1 MRPSTLAAVGLALAK
16 PRLIRGAQKAIQNGA
31 PARMTAHRDR
41 PQNLVPSEATLPARP
56 EARTEHG
63 SLVVVQE
70 RVLADIS
77 HELGNFFHKLY
88 YWSDFIKTDNE
99 TAKKA
104 DSTAGHMLER
114 TIANLEEFLKVAL
127 EYFHPITLN
136 FTKVSVGE
144 LLDGFMV
151 HLGSHLNGNAV
162 EVRRDDID
170 PPATILVDPTR
181 ISQAFRIALHHVHE
195 DLKLGGALTVTLGTA
210 RRRDFDGL
218 EMRLDVEPK
227 APASPLFRGAEAGVE
242 WAVAQKLIELHGGEI
257 VERYETNG
265 RKVVMIFLP
274 LYV

>member
-1 MRPSTLAAVGLALAK
+1 
-16 PRLIRGAQKAIQNGA
+16 
-31 PARMTAHRDR
+31 MTAHRDR
-41 PQNLVPSEATLPARP
+41 SQSLVPQDAVLPSRP
-56 EARTEHG
+56 EMRSEHG

-70 RVLADIS
+70 RVLADIA

-88 YWSDFIKTDNE
+88 YWSDFIKTDGE

-144 LLDGFMV
+144 LLDGFLT
-151 HLGSHLNGNAV
+151 HLGSHANGTAV
-162 EVRRDDID
+162 EVRRDEID

-195 DLKLGGALTVTLGTA
+195 DLKLGGALAVTLGTA
-210 RRRDFDGL
+210 KRRDFDGL
-218 EMRLDVEPK
+218 QVRLDVEPK
-227 APASPLFRGAEAGVE
+227 TPASPLFRGAEAGGE

-257 VERYETNG
+257 IERYEANG
-265 RKVVMIFLP
+265 RKVVLIFLP

>member
-1 MRPSTLAAVGLALAK
+1 
-16 PRLIRGAQKAIQNGA
+16 
-31 PARMTAHRDR
+31 MTADRDR
-41 PQNLVPSEATLPARP
+41 PQSLVPSEAEVPARP
-56 EARTEHG
+56 ETRPEHG

-70 RVLADIS
+70 RVLTDIS

-99 TAKKA
+99 TAKQA

-136 FTKVSVGE
+136 FTKVPVGE

-151 HLGSHLNGNAV
+151 HLGAHLNGNAV
-162 EVRRDDID
+162 EVRRDEID
-170 PPATILVDPTR
+170 SPATILIDPAR

-195 DLKLGGALTVTLGTA
+195 DLKLGGALTVTIGTA
-210 RRRDFDGL
+210 TRRDFEGL